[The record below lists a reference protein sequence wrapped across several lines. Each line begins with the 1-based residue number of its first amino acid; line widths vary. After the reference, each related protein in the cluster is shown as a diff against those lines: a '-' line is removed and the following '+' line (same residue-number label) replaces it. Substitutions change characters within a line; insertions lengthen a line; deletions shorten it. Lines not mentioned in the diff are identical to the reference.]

1 MDGTILDEGLSV
13 KELITQLRS
22 FGVPDETLNILE
34 GKGTKSVSS
43 AKKSVIRSNYYRRNN
58 WIQKF
63 ANSFSVCYNYYFQKM
78 CIDALPFGFRS
89 LG

>member
-1 MDGTILDEGLSV
+1 MMKKQGEVSSNTDCGLLEKGSV
-13 KELITQLRS
+13 HQRR
-22 FGVPDETLNILE
+22 NI
-34 GKGTKSVSS
+34 KQNRVSS
-43 AKKSVIRSNYYRRNN
+43 ARKSVIRSNYYRRNN